1 MVVNQLQAKRLR
13 DFKRKEKQLVEEEL
27 ASRAYTLLGIG
38 STYDQYLVR
47 TFTSM
52 LFNESGMNR
61 INTLQLLGTIPK
73 KKKKGLL
80 LLLREN
86 ERSCEE

>member
-47 TFTSM
+47 TSM

-73 KKKKGLL
+73 KKKGLL